1 MYNSGITTREF
12 IDSLKNEIDVSM
24 PIADASFLRAIN
36 TAEQFLYTEILK
48 EYVATTIDYEEI
60 EDNTISESDLA
71 SISGVEKPI
80 FDDIIKVF
88 ADKDELERAGVVGV
102 LDFPEKNLYYNRYDG
117 NISISTDYT
126 PDKITVVYR
135 IRPQIKTNTNV
146 ETTYIAVPVEFVEL
160 IAAKVR
166 GEMYKLMNEDALSAK
181 WLSDYNSNLENFK
194 VWAMS
199 RNERFGG

>member
-1 MYNSGITTREF
+1 MYNSGITTRDF
-12 IDSLKNEIDVSM
+12 IDSLVEEIDVSL
-24 PIADASFLRAIN
+24 PIGDTSFLRAIN
-36 TAEQFLYTEILK
+36 TAEQFLYTEILR
-48 EYVATTIDYEEI
+48 EYVSTTINYADI
-60 EDNTISESDLA
+60 EDNTIVIGDLN
-71 SISGVEKPI
+71 IVNGVEKPV

-88 ADKDELERAGVVGV
+88 ADADELEKSGVVGAF
-102 LDFPEKNLYYNRYDG
+102 DFPEKNLYYNRYDG
-117 NISISTDYT
+117 NISLSIDYI
-126 PDKITVVYR
+126 PEKITVIYR
-135 IRPQIKTNTNV
+135 IRPQIKTTQNV
-146 ETTYIAVPVEFVEL
+146 NATYIAVPVEFVEL